1 MKKSDFLL
9 LASENAREKARVS
22 ESRNVNILG
31 TANSLFHRLV
41 SKGKKKKKEKGAT
54 LLLLNVLLYLLA
66 PIYNSKKFC
75 RVMFSRSNKARCRR
89 FTK

>member
-9 LASENAREKARVS
+9 LASENAREKAWVS

-41 SKGKKKKKEKGAT
+41 SKGKKKKKRKRCYAFVT
-54 LLLLNVLLYLLA
+54 QCPLVFA
-66 PIYNSKKFC
+66 S
-75 RVMFSRSNKARCRR
+75 SNLQ
-89 FTK
+89 F